1 LIRTAEQILAD
12 IEAAGGEIE
21 DEEPSR
27 PAVDRPVGVPCVVDG
42 CPKSREASSEFCRPH
57 RWRLLKYGDVQ
68 ADKPIGCRCGK
79 CSRTIRK
86 RNSGPGVKVE
96 LVGDVWLVPVV

>member
-27 PAVDRPVGVPCVVDG
+27 PAVDRPVGVP
-42 CPKSREASSEFCRPH
+42 SEFCRPH